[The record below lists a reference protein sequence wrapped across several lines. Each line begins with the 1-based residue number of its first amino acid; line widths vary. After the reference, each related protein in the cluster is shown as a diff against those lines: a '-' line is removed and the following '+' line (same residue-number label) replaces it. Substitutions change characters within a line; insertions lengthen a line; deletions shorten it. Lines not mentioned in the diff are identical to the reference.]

1 MLEIKATEKISK
13 AEYKER
19 MKPLQEHLGVLQQNV
34 KAAKLPVIVLFEGW
48 GSSGKGTLLNKLIGC
63 FDPRGFKFYDID
75 PPEKNELTSS
85 ISYFASVAP
94 KEGIISIL
102 ERSWYRLLL
111 DGNADSEAGRKG
123 IRAFERQLTN
133 SGVLVVKFFLNISKV
148 EQRRR
153 FDELKSDSETA
164 WRVTPRDE
172 AQNKNYDELKFHY
185 DDILSSTNYDF
196 SRWHVIDAK
205 YKRNAALEICG
216 ILSEEL
222 KKALARPAFPNDGE
236 IYTADAVLMPVQPI
250 SYHPEVVPMS
260 REDYDK
266 RLKKLKKEIGELQLK
281 LFKARIPAVIAF
293 EGWDA
298 AGKGGAIKRL
308 TSALDPRAYE
318 VCPIASPTPEE
329 KAHHY
334 LWRFARALPEKGHI
348 TIFDRSWYGRVMVE
362 RIEGFC
368 SPRDWKRAYGEINEF
383 EFDLVRWGAIV
394 LKFFINISPEVQL
407 ERFNERAATPS
418 KQWKLTDEDWRNRD
432 KWSAYE
438 TAIDDMMRYTNTEY
452 APWTIIEGKDKY
464 SARIAVLEE
473 FIRAAKASL
482 SQREHH

>member
-1 MLEIKATEKISK
+1 MLEIKDTKKISK
-13 AEYKER
+13 SEYKEQMESLR
-19 MKPLQEHLGVLQQNV
+19 EHLGVLQQNV

-48 GSSGKGTLLNKLIGC
+48 GSSGKGTLLSKLISC

-75 PPEKNELTSS
+75 PPAKNELTSS

-111 DGNADSEAGRKG
+111 DGNADTEAGRKG

-133 SGVLVVKFFLNISKV
+133 SGVLVVKFFLNISKE
-148 EQRRR
+148 EQRKR

-172 AQNKNYDELKFHY
+172 AQNKNYDKLKSHY

-205 YKRNAALEICG
+205 YKRNAALEICK

-222 KKALARPAFPNDGE
+222 EKALVRPAFPADGE
-236 IYTADAVLMPVQPI
+236 IYTADAVLMPVKPI
-250 SYHPEVVPMS
+250 SYHPEVTSMS
-260 REDYDK
+260 KEEYDK
-266 RLKKLKKEIGELQLK
+266 KLKKLKKEIGDLQLK
-281 LFKARIPAVIAF
+281 LFKAKIPAVIAF

-318 VCPIASPTPEE
+318 VCPVASPTPEE

-334 LWRFARALPEKGHI
+334 LWRFAKALPEKGHI

-394 LKFFINISPEVQL
+394 LKFFINISPDVQL

-432 KWSAYE
+432 KWGAYE
-438 TAIDDMMRYTNTEY
+438 TAIDDMMKYTNTEY
-452 APWTIIEGKDKY
+452 APWTIIEGKDKH

-473 FIRAAKASL
+473 FVRAAKASL
-482 SQREHH
+482 LQKERH